1 MKGFVD
7 EVRQRGHFFL
17 RRKLP
22 WPRPTRDGCTA
33 LEAMCCLVDA
43 ADRGGL
49 LDELSLEADDG
60 FAPDAAEFA
69 VAAAFEFAPEAPPET
84 LVEPAPLLVDE
95 SDSPAGFEVDA
106 PSRVAPPLA
115 PLVLESD
122 FASDFAAPV
131 AEVVEALEVAALED
145 SCEAFCE
152 D

>member
-43 ADRGGL
+43 ADRGAL

-69 VAAAFEFAPEAPPET
+69 VAAAFEFAPEAPP
-84 LVEPAPLLVDE
+84 
-95 SDSPAGFEVDA
+95 G
-106 PSRVAPPLA
+106 VAPPLA

-131 AEVVEALEVAALED
+131 AEVVEALEVAAPED

>member
-1 MKGFVD
+1 MKGFED
-7 EVRQRGHFFL
+7 EGRQRGHFFL

-43 ADRGGL
+43 ADRGAL

-84 LVEPAPLLVDE
+84 LDEAAPLLVDE

-131 AEVVEALEVAALED
+131 AEVVEALEVAAPED